1 MKLSKSATYLIAISV
16 TVLTGVAF
24 ASGAW
29 NPPVG
34 NPPANNTPEPINVG
48 STPQTKNGPLTI
60 NGILQTTSG
69 GIKFPDGT
77 VQTTAAGAVAPTEP
91 DAPAGP
97 VVTGTC
103 GVAGDKTAASQPTV
117 DLCASGSATEVANNG
132 STWSWLCNGSGGG
145 FADLCSAPRE
155 TGWVTVANAD
165 KPAQD
170 LANVWGTEKVS
181 AWTANGDIAGVRVSG
196 STDDGGY
203 CYASWGSG
211 NIATWRHDPSSGYY
225 NLDNRYYSPSGT
237 CLTNCGKDAT
247 PLTTG
252 TGKDATIVTT
262 GGKDGTPVYV
272 RTYSSGCPANPPI
285 FTNDGVA
292 KICQSNWNAGAFT
305 LKSIVNLRGVNYGTA
320 FKLKS
325 NFVDGPSSGAVS
337 CKMEVLYK

>member
-1 MKLSKSATYLIAISV
+1 MKLSKSVTFLIAIAA

-34 NPPANNTPEPINVG
+34 NPPANNAPEPINV
-48 STPQTKNGPLTI
+48 SATPQTKNGPLTI
-60 NGILQTTSG
+60 NGILETTSG

-77 VQTTAAGAVAPTEP
+77 VQTTAAGAAAPET
-91 DAPAGP
+91 PAGP
-97 VVTGTC
+97 VVNGTC
-103 GVAGDKTAASQPTV
+103 GVAGDKTAGSQPTV
-117 DLCASGSATEVANNG
+117 DLCSSGTPTDVANNG
-132 STWSWLCNGSGGG
+132 ATWSWICNGSGGG
-145 FADLCSAPRE
+145 RTDLCSAPRE
-155 TGWVTVANAD
+155 TGWVAVATAD

-170 LANVWGTEKVS
+170 LGNVWGTEKTTV
-181 AWTANGDIAGVRVSG
+181 WNANGDIYGVRVSG

-203 CYASWGSG
+203 CYASWGTG

-225 NLDNRYYSPSGT
+225 NVNNKYYSQSGT
-237 CLTNCGKDAT
+237 CQTNCGKDAV

-252 TGKDATIVTT
+252 TGKNSTIVMSGT
-262 GGKDGTPVYV
+262 GKDATPVYQQ
-272 RTYSSGCPANPPI
+272 RTYSSGCPANPPV

-305 LKSIVNLRGVNYGTA
+305 TKTISLRNIISYGTA
-320 FKLKS
+320 IKLKS
-325 NFVDGPSSGAVS
+325 NFVDGPDSGAVS